1 MDIDDLSDGQME
13 SLDKALGSAFQEFRK
28 ARPVRKNNNKLPKD
42 QTALMHFRL
51 RCLDLI
57 EVLTDKELSISLSAA
72 AMMPLLSLLEVTV
85 KEPLQKPLMDRTKS
99 VLRKLTNIRRF
110 TDSSDVRMEDLVKL
124 LQILFSKPYASKF
137 LLRNDGIQ
145 MLTSS
150 YFLSSGCRTGFDA
163 VHWRGFGPVLL
174 VHPTVYFTLE
184 SSGRS
189 KEGRPCQW
197 QGRAG

>member
-1 MDIDDLSDGQME
+1 MQFFTVTAVYLYSLFEQESVDIDDLSDGQME

-28 ARPVRKNNNKLPKD
+28 ARPVKKNNNKLPKD

-85 KEPLQKPLMDRTKS
+85 KEPLQKPLMDRAKT

-110 TDSSDVRMEDLVKL
+110 TDSKDVAMDDLVKL

-137 LLRNDGIQ
+137 RDRILCLKVNSTVSNVIVVLQ
-145 MLTSS
+145 
-150 YFLSSGCRTGFDA
+150 
-163 VHWRGFGPVLL
+163 RGL
-174 VHPTVYFTLE
+174 
-184 SSGRS
+184 
-189 KEGRPCQW
+189 
-197 QGRAG
+197 